1 MGLMT
6 STGWTVKGRRWA
18 CGGACAAALAWAGV
32 TASARAD
39 GVARVA
45 GAGQASGQTSD
56 SASLMQCLT
65 ASAASERAASF
76 GGEMIA
82 LAGITR
88 MGMRIELLERTPG
101 EAGYRPV
108 LAPGVGAWHYADSG
122 VKTYKHIEQFTN
134 LAAPADYR
142 ALITFRWDGPHG
154 HMVKR
159 DERRSPRCQEPAPAP
174 PVPEAPLE

>member
-6 STGWTVKGRRWA
+6 TIGWTVKGWRWA
-18 CGGACAAALAWAGV
+18 YACACAAALAWAGV
-32 TASARAD
+32 AASARAD
-39 GVARVA
+39 GV
-45 GAGQASGQTSD
+45 GQAAVTGQAPGPTLD
-56 SASLMQCLT
+56 SASLVQCST
-65 ASAASERAASF
+65 AAAASERAASF
-76 GGEMIA
+76 GGEMMA
-82 LAGITR
+82 LTGVTR

-108 LAPGVGAWHYADSG
+108 LAPGVGAWHYADPG
-122 VKTYKHIEQFTN
+122 VKAYKHIEQFTN
-134 LAAPADYR
+134 LTAPANYR

-154 HMVKR
+154 RAVKH